1 MSVSFGVSFEV
12 SFEVSFVVSLSGSV
26 EVGDSFLIVISYSV
40 LIFGWYISVGVF
52 GSLTKLFMLV
62 LSLGSILEPSNTGVC
77 CPFFNIVCIAVFKEV
92 LLVSGRIRNS
102 QMFEFFFCFFISI
115 YI

>member
-1 MSVSFGVSFEV
+1 MSVSFGV

-52 GSLTKLFMLV
+52 GSLT
-62 LSLGSILEPSNTGVC
+62 
-77 CPFFNIVCIAVFKEV
+77 
-92 LLVSGRIRNS
+92 
-102 QMFEFFFCFFISI
+102 
-115 YI
+115 